1 MGLLLLNSSNNCQR
15 RTVLPPTERIHHRYD
30 ESKIRE
36 LVTVTIGCDNLR
48 EAVKL
53 PPGVDINEWLA
64 MNTVDFY
71 NQISLFYATLKEFC
85 TSTTC
90 PVMKAGR
97 YEYRWA
103 DGTTMVSAPEYVERE
118 PFPPNFED
126 FVKRIL
132 RKLFRVY
139 AHIYHSHFPKIV
151 TLNEQ
156 AHLNTCFHRY
166 LLFVSEFQLVDKEE
180 MVPIQKLVETI
191 LKP

>member
-1 MGLLLLNSSNNCQR
+1 MMRARL
-15 RTVLPPTERIHHRYD
+15 V
-30 ESKIRE
+30 IRE

-71 NQISLFYATLKEFC
+71 NQISLFYANLKEFC
-85 TSTTC
+85 TPTTC
-90 PVMKAGR
+90 PVMNAGR

-103 DGTTMVSAPEYVERE
+103 DGTTMVSAPEYVERLMNWIETQIDNEHIFPKKTGE